1 MFSHLVQNIPLPI
14 AARLLIERKFT
25 AILRLTLEEAQKAAD
40 ESSIAN
46 DGSISESS
54 PSIEEESL
62 RPSKKRK
69 RSPELIAKPGGLAG
83 LLDLMDAIY
92 ATLDFMTRST
102 KPTTAASEKG
112 RDAAFSAEY
121 MRTAIKSPAQESA
134 TILGLWFSLS
144 GIVLKARKDSLETS
158 WLSPFIEI
166 WDARAADESEL
177 SFFSR
182 HCLESLVLLLR
193 ATGRG
198 FSGNNNWTS
207 QLEQLVARNVMIPAK
222 AAKRDDPESSLLPN
236 LARIPVVKN
245 TANAPV
251 FFDIAIRSILGHGTQ
266 RRRPQDDAWLQHVF
280 ITLQDALVQRPE
292 DNSEALCAMLQSARK
307 YSVGIE
313 LSNLRNITSKFALS
327 KGRNDWKL
335 VQSIIA
341 LDANVFLIPDSETN
355 LLDELFSRITK
366 TCVQPEWAEV
376 ADRVVLDVLVP
387 LMNEFAKARDLSGF
401 VRHWYAQL
409 VEFEKLR
416 VEAMLFSMDLFGAW
430 EDEALQTE
438 LIKLLEPSLTIQQ
451 INQILDWLS
460 IELADNPNAV
470 CVILQA
476 ISRSVSREETVDSI
490 NTRLYHIMFD
500 DEASDRLDGRY
511 KWRSWRILSET
522 LSWVM
527 EPGLEDLSMLWGPGS
542 TKRTMRFGSL
552 GNMVLSAGFLEVYS
566 GTTINLESLERL
578 RCTCASWSA
587 AETGSKLADLSR
599 DLVLDLLE
607 RLARELK
614 TFPRD
619 LAGDFGMGRSICG
632 GRQNTL
638 YRDISWMMW
647 ALVRCIFVEY
657 PKVLT

>member
-1 MFSHLVQNIPLPI
+1 MFSHLVQSIPLPI

-25 AILRLTLEEAQKAAD
+25 AILRQTLEEAQKAAD
-40 ESSIAN
+40 ESNIAN
-46 DGSISESS
+46 DGAISESS
-54 PSIEEESL
+54 PAVEGESS
-62 RPSKKRK
+62 RPWKKRK
-69 RSPELIAKPGGLAG
+69 RSPELVAKSGGTAE

-92 ATLDFMTRST
+92 TTLDIITRST
-102 KPTTAASEKG
+102 KPTTAISEKG

-144 GIVLKARKDSLETS
+144 DVVLGARKASVESS
-158 WLSPFIEI
+158 WLLPFIEI
-166 WDARAADESEL
+166 WNARAADESEL

-193 ATGRG
+193 ATGKG
-198 FSGNNNWTS
+198 FSRTNDWTA
-207 QLEQLVARNVMIPAK
+207 QLEQLVARNIMIPAK

-236 LARIPVVKN
+236 LVRIPVVKN

-251 FFDIAIRSILGHGTQ
+251 FFDIAIRSILSHGTQ
-266 RRRPQDDAWLQHVF
+266 RRRPQDDAWLQNVF
-280 ITLQDALVQRPE
+280 TTLQDALVQRRE

-307 YSVGIE
+307 YRVGIE
-313 LSNLRNITSKFALS
+313 LSTLRNITSKFALP

-335 VQSIIA
+335 VQNLIA

-366 TCVQPEWAEV
+366 ACVQPDWAEV
-376 ADRVVLDVLVP
+376 VDRVVLDVLVP

-401 VRHWYAQL
+401 IRHWYAQL
-409 VEFEKLR
+409 VGFEKLR
-416 VEAMLFSMDLFGAW
+416 IEGMLFSMELFSAW

-438 LIKLLEPSLTIQQ
+438 ISRLLEPSLTTQQ

-460 IELADNPNAV
+460 TQIPENPNAI

-476 ISRSVSREETVDSI
+476 ISRSISREETVDSI

-500 DEASDRLDGRY
+500 EASEKLDGRY
-511 KWRSWRILSET
+511 KWRSWTILSET
-522 LSWVM
+522 LRWVM

-542 TKRTMRFGSL
+542 PKRTKRFGSL
-552 GNMVLSAGFLEVYS
+552 GNKVLSAGLLEVYS
-566 GTTINLESLERL
+566 GTTVNLESLEVL
-578 RCTCASWSA
+578 RCTCAAWSA
-587 AETGSKLADLSR
+587 AEAGSNLADLSG
-599 DLVLDLLE
+599 DLVIDLLE
-607 RLARELK
+607 RLARQLK
-614 TFPRD
+614 MFTRD
-619 LAGDFGMGRSICG
+619 LAGDLGMSQSICA
-632 GRQNTL
+632 GRQNTV